1 MLGLWIMGEQPSPN
15 AYLGLALILIGIGV
29 ARRGS

>member
-15 AYLGLALILIGIGV
+15 AYLGLALILIGIAV